1 MNKKT
6 KRDIDQILFYYFS
19 ESHNIMLMDD
29 DFYLI
34 HEILRIA
41 ERNTLSRERRKRTK
55 KVENQK
61 SQVPAQKK

>member
-6 KRDIDQILFYYFS
+6 KLDIDQILFNYFS

-34 HEILRIA
+34 HEILRKA

>member
-34 HEILRIA
+34 HEILRKA